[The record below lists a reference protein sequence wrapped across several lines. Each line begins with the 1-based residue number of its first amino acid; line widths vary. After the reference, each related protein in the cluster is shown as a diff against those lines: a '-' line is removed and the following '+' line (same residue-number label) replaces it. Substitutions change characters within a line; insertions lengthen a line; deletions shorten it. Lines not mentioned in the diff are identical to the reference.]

1 MRRASLRNRA
11 FCLSSAQR
19 STTISGEPC
28 PKKLSASFAHL
39 AAPERAV
46 RSEPLARCC
55 TLCHVPDGLARRSY
69 LHKFHHRQRP
79 KARRRWL
86 RVVVL
91 PPETESG
98 HEPSHSSPAASSFD
112 ASLPTV
118 WRANENNESDTN
130 GGRSRRSD
138 LRVPQMPRDGY
149 ASFQRRIGRRRRKL
163 NRHPRRKKGPAL
175 KRAGRR
181 RPAKRISGERG
192 SSPYSTLPDRS
203 TREPSRWEGR

>member
-1 MRRASLRNRA
+1 MA
-11 FCLSSAQR
+11 
-19 STTISGEPC
+19 
-28 PKKLSASFAHL
+28 
-39 AAPERAV
+39 
-46 RSEPLARCC
+46 CC
-55 TLCHVPDGLARRSY
+55 TLRHVPDGLARRSY
-69 LHKFHHRQRP
+69 LLQFHHRQRP
-79 KARRRWL
+79 QARRRWL

-118 WRANENNESDTN
+118 SRANENNEGDTN

-138 LRVPQMPRDGY
+138 LRVPQMPRDGC

-163 NRHPRRKKGPAL
+163 NRHPRRKKGPAT

-181 RPAKRISGERG
+181 RPTKRISGERG

>member
-1 MRRASLRNRA
+1 LLYGPVAAMRRASLRNRA

-69 LHKFHHRQRP
+69 LHKSHHRQRP
-79 KARRRWL
+79 QARRRWL

-98 HEPSHSSPAASSFD
+98 HESSHSSSSFD

-118 WRANENNESDTN
+118 WRANENNEGDTN
-130 GGRSRRSD
+130 GGRCPKCHEMDTLVFSA
-138 LRVPQMPRDGY
+138 V
-149 ASFQRRIGRRRRKL
+149 
-163 NRHPRRKKGPAL
+163 
-175 KRAGRR
+175 
-181 RPAKRISGERG
+181 SGGGEG
-192 SSPYSTLPDRS
+192 S
-203 TREPSRWEGR
+203 

>member
-19 STTISGEPC
+19 STTISGESC

-39 AAPERAV
+39 AAPECAV
-46 RSEPLARCC
+46 RSEPLPHCC

-69 LHKFHHRQRP
+69 LDKSHHRQRP
-79 KARRRWL
+79 QARRRWL

-91 PPETESG
+91 PPETEIG
-98 HEPSHSSPAASSFD
+98 HEPSHSSSAASSFD

-118 WRANENNESDTN
+118 WRANENNEGDTN

-149 ASFQRRIGRRRRKL
+149 VSFQRRIGRRRRKL
-163 NRHPRRKKGPAL
+163 NRHPRRKKGPAI
-175 KRAGRR
+175 KRGRTSASHQAHQR
-181 RPAKRISGERG
+181 RARVVAI
-192 SSPYSTLPDRS
+192 LDIA
-203 TREPSRWEGR
+203 